1 MTREAIM
8 AFNREAMLKYLSDE
22 LGVDIED
29 INDDTLLFTDG
40 YLDSFSVVDLVTYL
54 ESSAN
59 ISINPS
65 EVNLDNLDSVGR
77 IITFVDVKTQ

>member
-1 MTREAIM
+1 MTIEAIM
-8 AFNREAMLKYLSDE
+8 TFNREAMLTYLSDE

-59 ISINPS
+59 ISISPS

>member
-1 MTREAIM
+1 MT
-8 AFNREAMLKYLSDE
+8 FNREAMLTYLSDE

-59 ISINPS
+59 ISISPS

>member
-1 MTREAIM
+1 M
-8 AFNREAMLKYLSDE
+8 AFNREAMLTYLSDE

-77 IITFVDVKTQ
+77 IIAFVDVKTQ

>member
-1 MTREAIM
+1 MT
-8 AFNREAMLKYLSDE
+8 FNREAVLTYLSDE

-59 ISINPS
+59 ISISPS

>member
-1 MTREAIM
+1 M
-8 AFNREAMLKYLSDE
+8 AFNREAMLTYLSDE
-22 LGVDIED
+22 LGVEIED

-59 ISINPS
+59 ISISPS

-77 IITFVDVKTQ
+77 IVNFVDVKTQ